1 MKGIGSEMDIR
12 PVCKV
17 VALTPDGFDASGIGE
32 DFNIQIKEFKPD
44 STELLY
50 QPISNL
56 IDAELEKIHNR
67 YEKLVLG

>member
-1 MKGIGSEMDIR
+1 MDIR